1 MRRRPCG
8 GICPVADAFVRLGLD
23 PSGVVAG
30 AQAASAGLTPFVRRV
45 QTMPAAL
52 RPVAGAVD
60 GLTARYRTLG
70 RVARGA
76 FDEQIAAAR
85 RAGSTLQAEGRRA
98 GAAFGTTL
106 AAGVRSRSGAA
117 VQAAARVMSDISA
130 YLPQSGSGAR
140 RGPMANLTRSG
151 RAIPEVLAVGVRSGT
166 PTLRAAIAAMTAQ
179 ARGQLT
185 AGLRPPAGAG
195 AGLATLPA
203 PSRAAPAAPYRG
215 SAGGS
220 GGQFEVLPVTRGGV
234 AALPAPGR
242 GTAVPLAG
250 AAALPAPAGLGGGAA
265 PVITNRAGVP
275 VSAAP
280 AQQAGV
286 VQRAALPPPAR
297 LLAGPA
303 VTAPPAR
310 LLPAPRVLGAPAPG
324 PLRLRHAGAGV
335 LMSGSTGGRVT
346 PVPGGGYRGAGAGF
360 SGGPYA
366 PPPPGAGG
374 RAPPPP
380 PRGARGAR
388 GGRPSRGGGDGGA
401 ATGGDTGSLGKL
413 WAFSALGGTVR
424 QVTHGLRRIA
434 DEGVERMSDSQVA
447 LAELRTVI
455 TPAHSFAGMNREQ
468 TIAALEHQASLT
480 ARNRTPAGRL
490 VGGLGREQVM
500 ESYFAAASSGVKGEA
515 IVPVAEQ
522 SALLGIAG
530 QTSARQAG
538 IYLTSMFGQWGDQG
552 RIAAAPASRRA
563 DVAAQEVR
571 YISDVMARTQDS
583 FATPGGLNELGP
595 AFARVSPIAK
605 AMNYTLEETAV
616 TIGVLA
622 DAGFRGALGGNKAR
636 MVMDDLDISMQRLGL
651 QTARNADGTR
661 SLEGSLRRI
670 QDAGVGENEI
680 IKAFGKMA
688 APGLLV
694 MLDSLHKFDAG
705 LKDVAGTTM
714 ENASEHA
721 ETYKNRLGNYTDA
734 LSEFQIHMGEGA
746 GAVRTAGLEVG
757 TTLLSVA
764 NALGPGFGQMV
775 GGAAQIGSV
784 VAGRRRRHP

>member
-1 MRRRPCG
+1 
-8 GICPVADAFVRLGLD
+8 
-23 PSGVVAG
+23 
-30 AQAASAGLTPFVRRV
+30 
-45 QTMPAAL
+45 
-52 RPVAGAVD
+52 
-60 GLTARYRTLG
+60 
-70 RVARGA
+70 
-76 FDEQIAAAR
+76 
-85 RAGSTLQAEGRRA
+85 
-98 GAAFGTTL
+98 
-106 AAGVRSRSGAA
+106 
-117 VQAAARVMSDISA
+117 
-130 YLPQSGSGAR
+130 
-140 RGPMANLTRSG
+140 
-151 RAIPEVLAVGVRSGT
+151 
-166 PTLRAAIAAMTAQ
+166 
-179 ARGQLT
+179 
-185 AGLRPPAGAG
+185 
-195 AGLATLPA
+195 
-203 PSRAAPAAPYRG
+203 
-215 SAGGS
+215 
-220 GGQFEVLPVTRGGV
+220 
-234 AALPAPGR
+234 
-242 GTAVPLAG
+242 
-250 AAALPAPAGLGGGAA
+250 
-265 PVITNRAGVP
+265 
-275 VSAAP
+275 
-280 AQQAGV
+280 
-286 VQRAALPPPAR
+286 
-297 LLAGPA
+297 
-303 VTAPPAR
+303 
-310 LLPAPRVLGAPAPG
+310 
-324 PLRLRHAGAGV
+324 
-335 LMSGSTGGRVT
+335 
-346 PVPGGGYRGAGAGF
+346 
-360 SGGPYA
+360 
-366 PPPPGAGG
+366 
-374 RAPPPP
+374 
-380 PRGARGAR
+380 
-388 GGRPSRGGGDGGA
+388 
-401 ATGGDTGSLGKL
+401 
-413 WAFSALGGTVR
+413 
-424 QVTHGLRRIA
+424 
-434 DEGVERMSDSQVA
+434 MSDSQVA

-530 QTSARQAG
+530 QTTARQAG

-694 MLDSLHKFDAG
+694 MIDSLHKFDAG

-764 NALGPGFGQMV
+764 NALGPGFGQVV

-784 VAGRRRRHP
+784 VGGAAVGILDLAVGVHALRQLTRDGGMADMFGGVGRGIGATRRGFAGMFRFIGRALPLARRGIGGMFGTIAQEILNMRRTTGAPVPGVAPGATPPTTATPGGAKPIVKPGAPRARPGAAPGLGLAAGLLAAMGAEWLLRKTVTGRPAQEAIAEKAPAQQHLSTAAANLQKTGFGRWVARTLRIGMDAGAPEVAAGAENLASEVDRRMAHSDAEVGPLSTLTASGRAIPQTMAAGMLAGTPTLVSATNLMLGAARALLPPGLADAAIPAGGSPHRRRRPDRRRTGRNPGDRTAVGAGARPR